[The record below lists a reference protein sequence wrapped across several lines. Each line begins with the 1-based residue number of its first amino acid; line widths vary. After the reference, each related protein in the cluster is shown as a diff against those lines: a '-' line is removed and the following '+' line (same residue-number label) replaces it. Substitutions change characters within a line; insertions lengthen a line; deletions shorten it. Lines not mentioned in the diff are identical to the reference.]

1 MNHDSYT
8 YSNKNRV
15 SRKTRN
21 DFSKT
26 KIVFTKKQLPVST
39 TGLGRKTRSFPS
51 FITTQPWQQKHKQ
64 SYSHQGN
71 KNTNIKDKNENE
83 RRETEVYDEHG
94 IQREIRNPNPNT
106 RTTMIVEMR
115 SLPQNSMKASEREW
129 EEEARVWGG
138 F

>member
-26 KIVFTKKQLPVST
+26 KTIFTKKQLPVST
-39 TGLGRKTRSFPS
+39 TGLGRTTSSFPS

-64 SYSHQGN
+64 SYSQQEN
-71 KNTNIKDKNENE
+71 KNTNIKDKKMKGE
-83 RRETEVYDEHG
+83 RQKCMMSMVYKRG
-94 IQREIRNPNPNT
+94 IRNPNPNT

-115 SLPQNSMKASEREW
+115 SLPQNSMKASERER
-129 EEEARVWGG
+129 EGG
-138 F
+138 GG